1 MQVSHIFSSKHI
13 PRVVKQVMKTVQINQ
28 MLNKKWEFIFGK
40 LAQDLSLLFYKQ
52 NIIYLGCNNPLWVT
66 EIDYYKL
73 EIIKKMNYVLN
84 KKTTVKGLKI
94 RYIQNKTVKKKEP
107 TLPPSLMSK
116 SLIEKIKEKEKSHLK
131 KNQKLCFKCQKVYIP
146 NTKIK
151 CTFCDN
157 DEINK

>member
-1 MQVSHIFSSKHI
+1 MQVSHIFSSKYI

-28 MLNKKWEFIFGK
+28 ILNKNWEFIFGK
-40 LAQDLSLLFYKQ
+40 LGQDLSLLFYKQ
-52 NIIYLGCNNPLWVT
+52 NTIYLGCNNPLWVT

-73 EIIKKMNYVLN
+73 EIIQKMNQVLN

-94 RYIQNKTVKKKEP
+94 RYIQNKPIPKKGATLSPSGVK
-107 TLPPSLMSK
+107 K

-131 KNQKLCFKCQKVYIP
+131 KNQKLCFKCQKVYIS

-157 DEINK
+157 E